1 MIAFIKFIVFTKSFK
16 GDALTSNTLSLL
28 GQRIAQE
35 RLRQN
40 LTQLALSQRSG
51 VAYSTLRKI
60 EAKGIGAMGDYADIL
75 AALGQLAQLAA
86 WAVAGQFVPQAENVV
101 GNIKQRKRAR
111 TTAGEAFTAVRQP
124 TFPSAQLAPSVPSV
138 VFPASTQPLRK
149 SERLGLDFPYDWS
162 NPAISDTALIGA
174 VLGRAR
180 FMDVSKIFA
189 HFGMAQVEQV
199 AADLNI
205 DLHAGVLGAL
215 MPGIQR
221 GAQLVSHP

>member
-1 MIAFIKFIVFTKSFK
+1 
-16 GDALTSNTLSLL
+16 LTSDTLLLL

-60 EAKGIGAMGDYADIL
+60 EAKGIGAMGDYADVL
-75 AALGQLAQLAA
+75 AALGQLDQLAA
-86 WAVAGQFVPQAENVV
+86 WATAGQVTLPPGAVKTPN
-101 GNIKQRKRAR
+101 KQRKRAR
-111 TTAGEAFTAVRQP
+111 SKADTALPPAGQTTFSALQRVAVNP
-124 TFPSAQLAPSVPSV
+124 APVQLSRIP
-138 VFPASTQPLRK
+138 PLRK
-149 SERLGLDFPYDWS
+149 SEQLGLDFPYDWS

-189 HFGMAQVEQV
+189 HFGMRQIEQV

-205 DLHAGVLGAL
+205 DLNAGVLGAL
-215 MPGIQR
+215 MPGIQQ
-221 GAQLVSHP
+221 GAQRVSHP

>member
-1 MIAFIKFIVFTKSFK
+1 
-16 GDALTSNTLSLL
+16 LTSSTLSLL

-75 AALGQLAQLAA
+75 AALGQLDQLAA
-86 WAVAGQFVPQAENVV
+86 WAVAGQFAPHTGAVAEAA
-101 GNIKQRKRAR
+101 KPRKRAR
-111 TTAGEAFTAVRQP
+111 TKAGKALPAVSQP
-124 TFPSAQLAPSVPSV
+124 TFFVPPLAPSATSIVLPV
-138 VFPASTQPLRK
+138 KQQPLRK
-149 SERLGLDFPYDWS
+149 SEQLGLDFPYDWS

-174 VLGRAR
+174 VLSRAR
-180 FMDVSKIFA
+180 FLDVSKIFA
-189 HFGMAQVEQV
+189 HFGMQQVEQV
-199 AADLNI
+199 ATDLGI

-221 GAQLVSHP
+221 GAQRVSHP

>member
-1 MIAFIKFIVFTKSFK
+1 
-16 GDALTSNTLSLL
+16 LTSNTLSLL

-60 EAKGIGAMGDYADIL
+60 EAKGVGAMGDYADIL
-75 AALGQLAQLAA
+75 AALGQLDQLAA
-86 WAVAGQFVPQAENVV
+86 WAVAGQFAPELAAVTDAPQR
-101 GNIKQRKRAR
+101 RKRAR
-111 TTAGEAFTAVRQP
+111 TKTAEVLSNASQRASLVEPQVK
-124 TFPSAQLAPSVPSV
+124 L
-138 VFPASTQPLRK
+138 ASTLTRPSSTPSLRK
-149 SERLGLDFPYDWS
+149 SEQIGLDFPYDWS
-162 NPAISDTALIGA
+162 NPSISDTALIAA

-189 HFGMAQVEQV
+189 HFGAAQVEQV
-199 AADLNI
+199 AADLSI

-215 MPGIQR
+215 MPGIQQ
-221 GAQLVSHP
+221 GAQRVSHP

>member
-1 MIAFIKFIVFTKSFK
+1 MSFK
-16 GDALTSNTLSLL
+16 GNALTSNTLSLL

-40 LTQLALSQRSG
+40 LTQLDLSQRSG

-60 EAKGIGAMGDYADIL
+60 EAKGVGAMGDYADIL
-75 AALGQLAQLAA
+75 AALGQLDQLAA
-86 WAVAGQFVPQAENVV
+86 WATAGQFAPPTGAVTDTS
-101 GNIKQRKRAR
+101 KQRRRAR
-111 TTAGEAFTAVRQP
+111 PKADTTVTAASQA
-124 TFPSAQLAPSVPSV
+124 TFSASPLAN
-138 VFPASTQPLRK
+138 PASTMMLSAGTQPLRK
-149 SERLGLDFPYDWS
+149 SEQLGLDFPYDWS
-162 NPAISDTALIGA
+162 NPAISDRALIGA

-189 HFGMAQVEQV
+189 HFGMEQVEQV
-199 AADLNI
+199 AADLDI

-221 GAQLVSHP
+221 GGQRVSHP

>member
-1 MIAFIKFIVFTKSFK
+1 
-16 GDALTSNTLSLL
+16 LTSSTLSLL

-60 EAKGIGAMGDYADIL
+60 EAKGVGAMGDYADIL
-75 AALGQLAQLAA
+75 AALGQLDQLAA
-86 WAVAGQFVPQAENVV
+86 WAVAGQFVPAHADAL
-101 GNIKQRKRAR
+101 GTSRDTTQRRRRASSKSDVTITASSPLSLPPAQQVQPISTVTR
-111 TTAGEAFTAVRQP
+111 T
-124 TFPSAQLAPSVPSV
+124 
-138 VFPASTQPLRK
+138 ASLESQRK

-189 HFGMAQVEQV
+189 HFGAKQVEQV
-199 AADLNI
+199 AADLAI
-205 DLHAGVLGAL
+205 DLHTGVLGAL
-215 MPGIQR
+215 MPGIQQ
-221 GAQLVSHP
+221 GAQRVSHP

>member
-1 MIAFIKFIVFTKSFK
+1 
-16 GDALTSNTLSLL
+16 LTFNTLSLL

-60 EAKGIGAMGDYADIL
+60 EAKGVGAMGDYADIL
-75 AALGQLAQLAA
+75 AALGQLDQLAA
-86 WAVAGQFVPQAENVV
+86 WAVAGRFAPWDAAKTDA
-101 GNIKQRKRAR
+101 IKLRKRAR
-111 TTAGEAFTAVRQP
+111 SKADATLSTSSASDSSIPLQTQP
-124 TFPSAQLAPSVPSV
+124 TSTVTQT
-138 VFPASTQPLRK
+138 ASLEPLRK
-149 SERLGLDFPYDWS
+149 SEQLGLDFPYDWS

-189 HFGMAQVEQV
+189 HYGAPQVEQV
-199 AADLNI
+199 AHALAI

-215 MPGIQR
+215 MPGIQQ
-221 GAQLVSHP
+221 GAQRVSHP